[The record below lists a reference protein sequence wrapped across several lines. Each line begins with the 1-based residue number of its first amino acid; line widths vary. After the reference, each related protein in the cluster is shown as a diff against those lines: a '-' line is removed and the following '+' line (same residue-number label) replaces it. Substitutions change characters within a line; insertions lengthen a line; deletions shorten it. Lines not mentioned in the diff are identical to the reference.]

1 MKRSLS
7 AFLLLV
13 AVGLGA
19 AFAASAVFGTYAA
32 AQDTNSNSSSSN
44 NKQ

>member
-32 AQDTNSNSSSSN
+32 VVIINSN
-44 NKQ
+44 NK